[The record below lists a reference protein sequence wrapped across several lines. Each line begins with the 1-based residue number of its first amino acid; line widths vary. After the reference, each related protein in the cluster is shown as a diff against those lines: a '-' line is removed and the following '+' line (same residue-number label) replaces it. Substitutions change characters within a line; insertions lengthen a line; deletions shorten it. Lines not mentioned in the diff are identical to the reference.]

1 MSQPKKPK
9 DTITNYAIYYRLDRL
24 GFTKLPLDIF
34 VAYVGLQLVNR
45 GKVVG
50 LKRAFKII
58 KETKLNEKIQVPQEN
73 IIESLIY
80 LVIWKRKLIQ
90 TFIEH
95 PEYDVWNDEITAP
108 LFEILKE
115 LQEIYKV

>member
-1 MSQPKKPK
+1 MSQPKKSK

-34 VAYVGLQLVNR
+34 LAYVGLQLVNR

-108 LFEILKE
+108 LFEIL
-115 LQEIYKV
+115 